1 MKNVLLG
8 SLIEI
13 MYFLFELDI
22 KILKVAIQDY

>member
-13 MYFLFELDI
+13 MYFLFELDV
-22 KILKVAIQDY
+22 KILKFAIQDD